1 LPTKI
6 DDNYAQIMVVLQET
20 VAHSYKQKTKRPAL
34 SQNMFRNPC
43 KVLLIEDNPINV
55 RLIDRLLSQSENSSL
70 AEVISFELISAET
83 MAQGL
88 EKLAKEKFDVVLLD
102 LMLPD
107 SKGLDSLAR
116 VIEHSPEVPIVV
128 QTASEDQSL
137 VVKAFQLGAHGYL
150 PKRNL
155 DINLLV
161 YGIRLALE
169 RKMHALRQR
178 EAKQEQDRQRE
189 MEWLEQLADSVKT
202 GVTARMFGSEPLR
215 KSVPDVFEELVGH
228 YGKLMDL
235 ALEQQTF
242 KIEHNLS
249 EMLQTLAEKLGVFTA
264 GPRDVIDIHTFAL
277 RQKTEDTTLIKAE
290 AYVAEGRLMVLELM
304 GYLTSFYRKYYMGL
318 SNINIYPNLDNKK
331 Q

>member
-1 LPTKI
+1 
-6 DDNYAQIMVVLQET
+6 MVMLQET
-20 VAHSYKQKTKRPAL
+20 VAPSYKNETKRQTL
-34 SQNMFRNPC
+34 SQKMFRNFC

-70 AEVISFELISAET
+70 AEGVSFELSFAET
-83 MAQGL
+83 LAQGL
-88 EKLAKEKFDVVLLD
+88 EKLAQEKFDVVLLD

-107 SKGLDSLAR
+107 SKGLDTLVR
-116 VIEHSPEVPIVV
+116 LIEHSSQVPIVV
-128 QTASEDQSL
+128 QTANEDQSL

-155 DINLLV
+155 DTNLLV

-169 RKMHALRQR
+169 RKMHALRQK

-189 MEWLEQLADSVKT
+189 MEWLEQLANSVKT
-202 GVTARMFGSEPLR
+202 GVTARMFGSEALR
-215 KSVPDVFEELVGH
+215 NSVPDVFEELVGH

-235 ALEQQTF
+235 ALEQQTY

-249 EMLQTLAEKLGVFTA
+249 EMLQTLAEKLGVFKA

-304 GYLTSFYRKYYMGL
+304 GYLTSFYRKYYIGL

-331 Q
+331 P